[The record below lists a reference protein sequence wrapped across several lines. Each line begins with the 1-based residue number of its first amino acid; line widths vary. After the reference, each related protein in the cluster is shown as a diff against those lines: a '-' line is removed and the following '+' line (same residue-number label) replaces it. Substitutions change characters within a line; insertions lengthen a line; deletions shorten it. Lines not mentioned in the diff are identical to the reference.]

1 MSKLI
6 GNNPNQVPS
15 NADLGSAAF
24 VDAKDFLTSR
34 GSSISAITAVIP
46 KAALDVFIYDTSKD
60 SDGGAWRKRTQHTSW
75 YNEKLYTAK
84 RGKRKEFPAVA
95 IIVTRNTE
103 VTIYD
108 GDDPTLPMWM
118 VFIGSQY
125 SMISNTH
132 NGITCA
138 TMKNGSLAVGSISG
152 YNHGGISVV
161 NFISDYAYLKT
172 AGYTR
177 SSNHAGISNRDS
189 QLTGGDGTADYIL
202 NNNVRSLSMTVLPN
216 APIDS
221 KTGIPVPTI
230 GIATD
235 HGVSVI
241 KDDFTVVAISHTA
254 STNRGAKDISFVGN
268 LICYSS
274 QQSGSSTNY
283 WRRVFIEIPASNV
296 TGAYTHNIPGTTIYD
311 ARGVSGNT
319 PPLAVINNLGDA
331 TNNITD
337 AVSDKAVGFSDKLT
351 LLSVDDFP
359 GVGGNPSLSSTSLAY
374 IGKDY
379 NTGWMIGDIKLVGLS
394 NTEEVSSF
402 HEYVEGYGD
411 FTAGSEWTTNTGW
424 STSGNVATKTG
435 GTGNNYISK
444 SIGVPFVSGRWYQAE
459 FDLLSGNGASVLL
472 VNRHINGMQ
481 KPYTGS
487 ATNVDVAFFEG
498 PEAGK
503 YYAIWKQSSLNT
515 GIISLY
521 SGQSVSLDN
530 LKVYEIGSEDR
541 TTRFGYLLRAGNAH
555 NIKRTPV
562 ASGAELMAYSGFAA
576 GSVLAQPYQ
585 STLDFGSG
593 DYLISCWVNVDSNT
607 TGSAEYYICRGYRG
621 GSWTNHSFYL
631 RQNVSTNYIEF
642 GVTENGFST
651 RDIVQAPSAIPF
663 NRWVQVTLVKSG
675 GMLNLYQDGELVATN
690 SVTRSHTNT
699 QNGPLVIGDY
709 GVGGAGSPIGGSIAL
724 VKISKTAPSPTQI
737 KKTYEDEKAL
747 FQENAKISIYGNS
760 GAVTSLAY
768 DNDTELLHVG
778 TSAGRSDFQGLRR
791 INNTTRA
798 IDTAISAADGFIVE
812 E

>member
-1 MSKLI
+1 
-6 GNNPNQVPS
+6 
-15 NADLGSAAF
+15 
-24 VDAKDFLTSR
+24 
-34 GSSISAITAVIP
+34 
-46 KAALDVFIYDTSKD
+46 
-60 SDGGAWRKRTQHTSW
+60 
-75 YNEKLYTAK
+75 
-84 RGKRKEFPAVA
+84 
-95 IIVTRNTE
+95 
-103 VTIYD
+103 
-108 GDDPTLPMWM
+108 
-118 VFIGSQY
+118 
-125 SMISNTH
+125 
-132 NGITCA
+132 
-138 TMKNGSLAVGSISG
+138 
-152 YNHGGISVV
+152 
-161 NFISDYAYLKT
+161 
-172 AGYTR
+172 
-177 SSNHAGISNRDS
+177 
-189 QLTGGDGTADYIL
+189 
-202 NNNVRSLSMTVLPN
+202 
-216 APIDS
+216 
-221 KTGIPVPTI
+221 
-230 GIATD
+230 
-235 HGVSVI
+235 
-241 KDDFTVVAISHTA
+241 
-254 STNRGAKDISFVGN
+254 
-268 LICYSS
+268 
-274 QQSGSSTNY
+274 
-283 WRRVFIEIPASNV
+283 
-296 TGAYTHNIPGTTIYD
+296 
-311 ARGVSGNT
+311 
-319 PPLAVINNLGDA
+319 
-331 TNNITD
+331 
-337 AVSDKAVGFSDKLT
+337 
-351 LLSVDDFP
+351 
-359 GVGGNPSLSSTSLAY
+359 
-374 IGKDY
+374 
-379 NTGWMIGDIKLVGLS
+379 
-394 NTEEVSSF
+394 
-402 HEYVEGYGD
+402 
-411 FTAGSEWTTNTGW
+411 
-424 STSGNVATKTG
+424 
-435 GTGNNYISK
+435 
-444 SIGVPFVSGRWYQAE
+444 
-459 FDLLSGNGASVLL
+459 
-472 VNRHINGMQ
+472 MQ

-631 RQNVSTNYIEF
+631 RQNVSTNFIEF